1 MAEYEN
7 QVKPANSLS
16 DAVPYTE
23 LLPNCDECGLTIEE
37 IEHFKEFGFL
47 VKRRLVDSPK
57 VFDRIVDHVW
67 DTMPGGVMSRHEP
80 RTWIDLP
87 HERWPKSAAS
97 SCGILHGSA
106 WKMRSKH
113 RYGRET
119 FILDAT
125 ANHPNVRATVAQFIG
140 EKVMACE
147 RVRGVYVVLPKPTLS
162 EGRLGPH
169 VDHSA
174 AQLSAMVIVEETPPR
189 TGGFTIWPGSH
200 HRLHSFWT
208 SRQGAHFEPSMKDAF
223 DTEFRSIL
231 SDTPPLEF
239 IGEPGDVVFW
249 HPRLIHSAGVNYSA
263 DTSTP
268 RIRYVVPCD
277 FQKAG
282 RTLYDDDDLGPSADV
297 QWWVD
302 TRHFREDPRPTQE
315 NMWGDWAI

>member
-1 MAEYEN
+1 MSEYEN
-7 QVKPANSLS
+7 QVKPEAKLHE
-16 DAVPYTE
+16 AVPYEE
-23 LLPNCDECGLTIEE
+23 LLPNSTEGHLSAQE
-37 IEHFKEFGFL
+37 IEHFKQFGFL
-47 VKRRLVDSPK
+47 VKHRLVDAPDD
-57 VFDRIVDHVW
+57 FDRIVDHVW
-67 DTMPGGVMSRHEP
+67 ETVPAGVMSRYDP
-80 RTWIDLP
+80 STWLDSP
-87 HERWPKSAAS
+87 HERWPKSVAS
-97 SCGILHGSA
+97 TCGILQGSA

-113 RYGRET
+113 RYGREN

-125 ANHPNVRATVAQFIG
+125 ANHPSVRLTVKQFIG
-140 EKVMACE
+140 ESVMACE
-147 RVRGVYVVLPKPTLS
+147 RVRGVYVVLPKSTDT

-174 AQLSAMVIVEETPPR
+174 AHLSAMVIVAKTPPR

-200 HRLHSFWT
+200 RRLHRFWT

-223 DTEFRSIL
+223 NTEFRTIL
-231 SDTPPLEF
+231 KDTPPLEF

-282 RTLYDDDDLGPSADV
+282 RVLYDDDDLGPSADV

-302 TRHFREDPRPTQE
+302 TRHFREDPRPTQD
-315 NMWGDWAI
+315 NMWDDWVI